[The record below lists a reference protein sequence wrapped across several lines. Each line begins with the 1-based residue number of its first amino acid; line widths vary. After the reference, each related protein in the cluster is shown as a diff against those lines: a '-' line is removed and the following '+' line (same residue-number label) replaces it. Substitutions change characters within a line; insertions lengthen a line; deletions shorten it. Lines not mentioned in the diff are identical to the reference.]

1 MGSKHSRLDSP
12 EHRIRLYTLRLRS
25 LDKEAFDV
33 RGSGVDDLAPS
44 PGSTTVVTNR
54 GAKRLED
61 GGAGPAPVGVSEP
74 AGPRRVI

>member
-61 GGAGPAPVGVSEP
+61 GALALRRSVSVSQPAHAG
-74 AGPRRVI
+74 VI